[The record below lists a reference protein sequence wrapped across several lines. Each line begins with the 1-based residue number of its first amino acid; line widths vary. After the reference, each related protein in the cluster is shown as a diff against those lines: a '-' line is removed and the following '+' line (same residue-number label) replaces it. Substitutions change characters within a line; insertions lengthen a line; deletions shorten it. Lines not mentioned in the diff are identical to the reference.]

1 MICLSH
7 VMRSVLCRLIL
18 LCTVLHAY
26 ADPLRKVELVDLSD
40 KPGSFTDGGEFPGAT
55 VRGSFV
61 ETSSGRTAVR
71 VDYDLTKGAYVGY
84 ALPVTIPNGTEGLE
98 VALANG
104 TDRNLAIGV
113 RFTDA
118 SNQTYVAHSDSSVP
132 AGIGRHVLR
141 VSFSRHDKGWKPGGT
156 TDGMVH
162 YPIGNIVIM
171 NCRGEIAPKGWFAIG
186 SIKAVTRAPEDVMPG
201 HFLTVSPERF
211 GAYWYPGE
219 DVSFKVSLVQRE
231 QNAKCGEIHWKLFD
245 WLGKTFD
252 SGRLKDGKLILKE
265 SAFQG
270 RFGSFRLV
278 FTAKSGKID
287 LVRETWL
294 ARLTSSDPKPCRW
307 VGSLSPA
314 WGYPLCRVCGI
325 GRLNCSTEWFN
336 AEREKGVYDFT
347 AAEKRADDMLSYGIM
362 PTPMVQAPNSLYEN
376 SIDTRAFSRFA
387 AAFAKSMNEK
397 GVDRVEIWNEPQN
410 FWFRQHYG
418 GDYDDKGWVPKYVEF
433 THEVRD
439 AIKEAV
445 PRMTVSVAA
454 EDIEWLLYDMLVK
467 GIAREGDQVSFHPY
481 CHYCIR
487 PETIYF
493 FRDGGEVVRKLALFH
508 GGAKRFGISETGWTT
523 YSGEGEYWEVAGC
536 FPRATYE
543 QQAKYIVRAYLLGAL
558 CGVDWVLQYRFDD
571 SGPREEYTE
580 HNFGM
585 IRRDRTPKPSFA
597 AVAFM
602 TRTIG
607 AFERAKELSRDLSAY
622 RAGEF
627 VVSGGKTIY
636 VAWAVNKD
644 FKWSV
649 PGERPFRLFDMMGN
663 QVSGC
668 GKRELT
674 LTERPIYVFI
684 D

>member
-1 MICLSH
+1 MTCVSY
-7 VMRSVLCRLIL
+7 VMRSVLCLLIL
-18 LCTVLHAY
+18 LCAVLHAF
-26 ADPLRKVELVDLSD
+26 ADALRMVELVDFSN

-55 VRGSFV
+55 VKGSFV
-61 ETSSGRTAVR
+61 ETSSGRIAVR

-84 ALPVTIPNGTEGLE
+84 ALPVKLPKGTEGLE
-98 VALANG
+98 VSLVNG

-118 SNQTYVAHSDSSVP
+118 SNQTYVAYSDGSVP
-132 AGIGRHVLR
+132 PGSGQHVLR
-141 VSFSRHDKGWKPGGT
+141 TCFAEHDKGWKTGGKP
-156 TDGMVH
+156 DGKVH
-162 YPIGNIVIM
+162 YPIRNVVIM
-171 NCRGEIAPKGWFAIG
+171 NCRGEIAPKGWFVID
-186 SIKAVTRAPEDVMPG
+186 SIKAVTSASEEIMPG
-201 HFLTVSPERF
+201 HFLSVAPDRF
-211 GAYWYPGE
+211 GAYWYPSE
-219 DVSFKVSLVQRE
+219 DACFNVSLVPRE
-231 QNAKCGEIHWKLFD
+231 KNVACGDVRWELFD
-245 WLGKTFD
+245 WLGRSFG
-252 SGRLKDGKLILKE
+252 SGRTKGGRLVLKE
-265 SAFQG
+265 SAFHG
-270 RFGSFRLV
+270 RFGSFRIA
-278 FTAKSGKID
+278 FAAKSGKTD
-287 LVRETWL
+287 LVCETWL
-294 ARLTSSDPKPCRW
+294 ARLTSADPAPCRW

-336 AEREKGVYDFT
+336 AEREKGVYDFA
-347 AAEKRADDMLSYGIM
+347 AAEKRADAMLSYGIM
-362 PTPMVQAPNSLYEN
+362 PTPLIQAPNTIYEN
-376 SIDTRAFSRFA
+376 KIDTQAFARFA
-387 AAFAKSMNEK
+387 AAFAKSMDAK

-418 GDYDDKGWVPKYVEF
+418 GDYDDKGWVPKFVEF

-439 AIKEAV
+439 AIKAAV
-445 PRMTVSVAA
+445 PGMTVSVAA

-481 CHYCIR
+481 CHFCIR
-487 PETIYF
+487 PESIYF

-558 CGVDWVLQYRFDD
+558 CGADWVMQYRFDD

-602 TRTIG
+602 TRAIG
-607 AFERAKELSRDLSAY
+607 AFEKAKENSRDLSAY
-622 RAGEF
+622 RVGEF
-627 VVSGGKTIY
+627 AMPGGKTVY
-636 VAWAVNKD
+636 VAWAVNKA
-644 FKWSV
+644 FKWNV
-649 PGERPFRLFDMMGN
+649 PGERPFRMFDMMGN
-663 QVSGC
+663 TITVPAS
-668 GKRELT
+668 REVMLS
-674 LTERPIYVFI
+674 ERPLYVFI